1 MTPRDGGGG
10 ATMLVMRAAAAWA
23 LIALVESIHGTL
35 RVLWLQ
41 PRVGELRARQI
52 AFVTGSMLIVAVA
65 ALTVKWI
72 GARGRRDLLLV
83 GLLWAGLMLL
93 FELVLGRLASGYS
106 WDRIAADYD
115 PRRGGLMAFGLLLV
129 AAAPWLGARLR
140 GVRVTASR

>member
-1 MTPRDGGGG
+1 MPGIFLRS
-10 ATMLVMRAAAAWA
+10 VSAWA

-41 PRVGELRARQI
+41 PRVGELRSRQI
-52 AFVTGSMLIVAVA
+52 AFVTGSLLIVAVA

-72 GARGRRDLLLV
+72 GARSRRELLLV

-93 FELVLGRLASGYS
+93 FELSLGRLAAGYS

-129 AAAPWLGARLR
+129 AAAPWLAARLR
-140 GVRVTASR
+140 GVRITSSC

>member
-1 MTPRDGGGG
+1 MPGIFLRS
-10 ATMLVMRAAAAWA
+10 VAAWA

-41 PRVGELRARQI
+41 PRVGELRSRQI
-52 AFVTGSMLIVAVA
+52 AFVTGSLLIVAVA

-72 GARGRRDLLLV
+72 GARSRRELLLV
-83 GLLWAGLMLL
+83 GLLWAALMLL
-93 FELVLGRLASGYS
+93 FELSLGRLAAGYS

-129 AAAPWLGARLR
+129 AAAPWLAARLR
-140 GVRVTASR
+140 GVRITSSC